1 MLEIIRYKK
10 YPLLVS
16 FTIQILGLILF
27 AIHKVQN
34 ILPTGNNDFLD
45 SIYAYRGI
53 IEGCSLTVSYLLILS
68 LLFRKKHK
76 GLLAVICV
84 SMGVFVWMKQEWCL
98 VFFYPILVW
107 LQNKT
112 ENSDGSDRTSVTR
125 VSVLEL
131 YPLSSLAIAVFFSG
145 FLLMT
150 IQIPF
155 PHHVSVLDV
164 LYIQSQSS
172 ILIITGVLIFGLIFW
187 SIHFLL
193 EKTIKN
199 GVIYEGLF
207 LFLLLL
213 ISFINFA
220 LYSADTFGSFIEQFE
235 LTSVPFM
242 VSGLLCNILLLIF
255 GRIQI
260 GASFTSQLNALHDGL
275 TYRKFWIKTL
285 FTFLFFRQLYGW
297 LNQAD
302 QNFLV
307 EVIYDVTNVILPFLS
322 FWLVLGIIVRFV
334 KLVNHPFIFR
344 SIALLLVIVALVP
357 GVVFRQKNWTVGL
370 ELNRLTSRFYSSR
383 SREILSFIG
392 LDVERETQKKA
403 NIFKKSIKVLSKES
417 SLVLSDVFKNS
428 FDQKSKKRIHDYF
441 SDPPNIF
448 VVLSDATYARRL
460 SVYGHSNKTSP
471 VLEKFASEAV
481 LFKNF
486 YSTSSATFQGVASLF
501 TGQYIGNY
509 PHKLNGTRDTLCLSL
524 KKKNYKLL
532 LSSVITTVSFSK
544 EKIQCQE
551 TPLLSYKG
559 DEKEDWD
566 KIRNAIEKSPDR
578 PLFVYFHML
587 GGHDPWT
594 LPEEELIF
602 GKGKLD
608 KYDALLYKADRQF
621 GDILENLRKLSIY
634 ENSIIIFSS
643 DHGIGLGK
651 HLDQSSYSRTYN
663 VNLQIP
669 FLIKIPGVNASQVS
683 NVYSLIDIRPSLEEL
698 LGIQNDVPLHGVSFV
713 SEFNS
718 SGLQKERCVFG
729 IATYR
734 NYFSMQCSSGIKII
748 YQKDYD
754 FLDMFNSFS
763 DPWELS
769 SLIDQYSTENFENLA
784 YPFIKFIAFGGKS
797 YAFTK

>member
-1 MLEIIRYKK
+1 MLKIIRYKK

-16 FTIQILGLILF
+16 FTIQMLGLIIF

-34 ILPTGNNDFLD
+34 ILPTGNYDFLD
-45 SIYAYRGI
+45 FIYEYSGI
-53 IEGCSLTVSYLLILS
+53 IEGCSLTISYFLILS
-68 LLFRKKHK
+68 LVFRKKHK
-76 GLLAVICV
+76 RLLAVICF
-84 SMGVFVWMKQEWCL
+84 SMGVFVWMRQEWCL

-112 ENSDGSDRTSVTR
+112 VKSNGSDRTSVAR

-150 IQIPF
+150 VQIPF
-155 PHHVSVLDV
+155 PHHVSILDV

-172 ILIITGVLIFGLIFW
+172 ILIITGVLIFGLIFL

-199 GVIYEGLF
+199 GGIYEGLF

-275 TYRKFWIKTL
+275 TYRKFWIKAL

-297 LNQAD
+297 LNQTD

-307 EVIYDVTNVILPFLS
+307 ELIYDVTNVILPFLS

-334 KLVNHPFIFR
+334 KLVNYPFIFR

-383 SREILSFIG
+383 SRNILSFIG
-392 LDVERETQKKA
+392 LDVERETQEKV
-403 NIFKKSIKVLSKES
+403 NIFKKSIKELSEES
-417 SLVLSDVFKNS
+417 NLVLSDVFKKS
-428 FDQKSKKRIHDYF
+428 FDQKSEKRLHDYF
-441 SDPPNIF
+441 LEPPNIF

-471 VLEKFASEAV
+471 VLEKFASKSV

-486 YSTSSATFQGVASLF
+486 YSTSSATAIGVASLF
-501 TGQYIGNY
+501 AGQYIGNY
-509 PHKLNGTRDTLCLSL
+509 PHKLSETRDTLCLSL
-524 KKKNYKLL
+524 RGKNYKLL
-532 LSSVITTVSFSK
+532 LSSWIDKVSFSK
-544 EKIQCQE
+544 EKIQCHD
-551 TPLLSYKG
+551 TPRLSYNG
-559 DEKEDWD
+559 DEDEDWD
-566 KIRNAIEKSPDR
+566 KIRNAIEESPKR
-578 PLFVYFHML
+578 PLFVYLHMK
-587 GGHDPWT
+587 GGHDPWS

-602 GKGKLD
+602 GKGKQD
-608 KYDALLYKADRQF
+608 TYDALLYKADRQF
-621 GDILENLRKLSIY
+621 GDILENLRKLNIY

-651 HLDQSSYSRTYN
+651 HLDRNSYSRTYN

-683 NVYSLIDIRPSLEEL
+683 NIYSLIDIRPSLEEL
-698 LGIQNDVPLHGVSFV
+698 LGIQNNEPLHGVSFV

-718 SGLQKERCVFG
+718 SGFQNERCVFG
-729 IATYR
+729 IAAFR
-734 NYFSMQCSSGIKII
+734 NYFSMQCSSGMKII

-769 SLIDQYSTENFENLA
+769 SLIDQYSTENFEKMA
-784 YPFIKFIAFGGKS
+784 HPFIKFIAYGEKT

>member
-1 MLEIIRYKK
+1 MLEIIQYKK
-10 YPLLVS
+10 YPLLIS
-16 FTIQILGLILF
+16 LTIQILGLILF

-45 SIYAYRGI
+45 SIYAYGGI
-53 IEGCSLTVSYLLILS
+53 IEGFSLTVSYFLILS
-68 LLFRKKHK
+68 LIFRKKHK
-76 GLLAVICV
+76 RLLAVICF
-84 SMGVFVWMKQEWCL
+84 SMGVFVWMRQEWCL

-112 ENSDGSDRTSVTR
+112 ENSDGSDRTSVTG

-150 IQIPF
+150 VQIPF

-235 LTSVPFM
+235 LTYVPFM

-297 LNQAD
+297 LNQTD

-334 KLVNHPFIFR
+334 KLVHPTFIFR

-392 LDVERETQKKA
+392 LDVERENQEKV
-403 NIFKKSIKVLSKES
+403 NIFKKSIKELSEES
-417 SLVLSDVFKNS
+417 NLVLSDVFEKS
-428 FDQKSKKRIHDYF
+428 FDQKSEKRLHDYF
-441 SDPPNIF
+441 LDPPNIF

-460 SVYGHSNKTSP
+460 SVYGHSNNTSP
-471 VLEKFASEAV
+471 VLEKFASKAV
-481 LFKNF
+481 LFNNF
-486 YSTSSATFQGVASLF
+486 YSTSSATLLGVASLF

-509 PHKLNGTRDTLCLSL
+509 PHKLNETRDTLCLSL

-532 LSSVITTVSFSK
+532 LSSWIDIVSFSK
-544 EKIQCQE
+544 EKIQCQD
-551 TPLLSYKG
+551 TPRLSYNG
-559 DEKEDWD
+559 DEDDDWD
-566 KIRNAIEKSPDR
+566 KIRNAIEESPKR
-578 PLFVYFHML
+578 PLFVYLHMK
-587 GGHDPWT
+587 GGHDPWN

-602 GKGKLD
+602 GKGKQD
-608 KYDALLYKADRQF
+608 TYDALLYKADRQF
-621 GDILENLRKLSIY
+621 GDILENLRKLNIY

-651 HLDQSSYSRTYN
+651 HLDRNSYSRTYN

-683 NVYSLIDIRPSLEEL
+683 NVYSLLDIRPSLEEL
-698 LGIQNDVPLHGVSFV
+698 LGIQNKEPLHGVSFV

-718 SGLQKERCVFG
+718 SGSQNERCVFG
-729 IATYR
+729 IASFQ
-734 NYFSMQCSSGIKII
+734 NHFSMQCSSGIKII

-769 SLIDQYSTENFENLA
+769 SLVDQYSTENFEKMA
-784 YPFIKFIAFGGKS
+784 HPFIKFIAYGGKS

>member
-53 IEGCSLTVSYLLILS
+53 IERCSLTVFYFLILS

-255 GRIQI
+255 GRIQFR
-260 GASFTSQLNALHDGL
+260 ASFTSQLNALHDGL
-275 TYRKFWIKTL
+275 TNRKFWIKTL
-285 FTFLFFRQLYGW
+285 ILFLFFRQLYGW
-297 LNQAD
+297 LNQTD

-307 EVIYDVTNVILPFLS
+307 EFIYDVTNVILPFLS

-344 SIALLLVIVALVP
+344 TIALLLVIVALVP

-392 LDVERETQKKA
+392 LDVERETQEKV
-403 NIFKKSIKVLSKES
+403 NIFKKSIKELSEES
-417 SLVLSDVFKNS
+417 NLVLSDVFKKS
-428 FDQKSKKRIHDYF
+428 FDQKSEKRLHDYF
-441 SDPPNIF
+441 LDPPNIF

-471 VLEKFASEAV
+471 VLEKFASKSV

-486 YSTSSATFQGVASLF
+486 YSTSSATFIGVASLF

-509 PHKLNGTRDTLCLSL
+509 PHKLSETRDTLCLSL
-524 KKKNYKLL
+524 
-532 LSSVITTVSFSK
+532 
-544 EKIQCQE
+544 
-551 TPLLSYKG
+551 
-559 DEKEDWD
+559 
-566 KIRNAIEKSPDR
+566 
-578 PLFVYFHML
+578 
-587 GGHDPWT
+587 
-594 LPEEELIF
+594 
-602 GKGKLD
+602 
-608 KYDALLYKADRQF
+608 
-621 GDILENLRKLSIY
+621 
-634 ENSIIIFSS
+634 
-643 DHGIGLGK
+643 
-651 HLDQSSYSRTYN
+651 
-663 VNLQIP
+663 
-669 FLIKIPGVNASQVS
+669 
-683 NVYSLIDIRPSLEEL
+683 
-698 LGIQNDVPLHGVSFV
+698 
-713 SEFNS
+713 
-718 SGLQKERCVFG
+718 
-729 IATYR
+729 
-734 NYFSMQCSSGIKII
+734 
-748 YQKDYD
+748 
-754 FLDMFNSFS
+754 
-763 DPWELS
+763 
-769 SLIDQYSTENFENLA
+769 
-784 YPFIKFIAFGGKS
+784 
-797 YAFTK
+797 